1 MVAAAAEQSVERQSH
16 SVLQRAISRL
26 ERWFERLLWASR
38 FVVLIA
44 VGSSLVLSCAM
55 FYVAT
60 ADVLHIIGPLM
71 HYADPGHEE
80 LRAQIV
86 SHVVETVDGY
96 LLASILLIFA
106 FGLYEL
112 FISRIDPAAEGTEL
126 SSSRVLIIHSLDDL
140 KDRLAK
146 VVLLILV
153 VKFFQHAQRMSFST
167 PLDLVQLS
175 IGVLLIAAA
184 LYLSHRHS
192 HSESE

>member
-1 MVAAAAEQSVERQSH
+1 M
-16 SVLQRAISRL
+16 LQM
-26 ERWFERLLWASR
+26 EVWFERLLWASR

-44 VGSSLVLSCAM
+44 VGSSLVLSFAM
-55 FYVAT
+55 FYVAS
-60 ADVLHIIGPLM
+60 ADVVHTIGPLL
-71 HYADPGHEE
+71 HYADSPEA
-80 LRAQIV
+80 LRAEIV

-112 FISRIDPAAEGTEL
+112 FISRIGPAAEGRDL
-126 SSSRVLIIHSLDDL
+126 SSRVLIIRSLDDL

-167 PLDLVQLS
+167 PLDLVQLA
-175 IGVLLIAAA
+175 IGVVLIAAA

-192 HSESE
+192 ATEHE

>member
-1 MVAAAAEQSVERQSH
+1 MVAAAERGVDRRS
-16 SVLQRAISRL
+16 SSALQRAIGQM

-44 VGSSLVLSCAM
+44 VASSLVLSFAM
-55 FYVAT
+55 FYVAS
-60 ADVLHIIGPLM
+60 ADVLHTIGPLM
-71 HYADPGHEE
+71 HYADPGQEQ
-80 LRAQIV
+80 LRAQII

-112 FISRIDPAAEGTEL
+112 FISRIGPAAGGRDL
-126 SSSRVLIIHSLDDL
+126 SSRVLIIRSLDDL

-146 VVLLILV
+146 VVLLILS
-153 VKFFQHAQRMSFST
+153 VKFFQHAQRMNFST
-167 PLDLVQLS
+167 PMDLVQLA

-184 LYLSHRHS
+184 LYLSHRNT
-192 HSESE
+192 HSEAE

>member
-1 MVAAAAEQSVERQSH
+1 MVAAAAEQGLERRSH
-16 SVLQRAISRL
+16 SALQRAMSRV
-26 ERWFERLLWASR
+26 ENGFERLLWASR
-38 FVVLIA
+38 FVVLVA
-44 VGSSLVLSCAM
+44 VASSLVLSFAM
-55 FYVAT
+55 FYVAS

-71 HYADPGHEE
+71 HYSDPGREQ

-112 FISRIDPAAEGTEL
+112 FISRIGAAEGRDL
-126 SSSRVLIIHSLDDL
+126 SSRVLIIRSLDDL
-140 KDRLAK
+140 KDRLGK
-146 VVLLILV
+146 VVLLILA

-167 PLDLVQLS
+167 PLDLVQLA
-175 IGVLLIAAA
+175 IGVVLIAGA
-184 LYLSHRHS
+184 LYLSHRPS

>member
-1 MVAAAAEQSVERQSH
+1 MVAAAAEQGVERRS
-16 SVLQRAISRL
+16 SSTLQRAITLL
-26 ERWFERLLWASR
+26 ESWFERLLWASR
-38 FVVLIA
+38 FVVLVA
-44 VGSSLVLSCAM
+44 VASSLVLSFAM
-55 FYVAT
+55 FYVAS
-60 ADVLHIIGPLM
+60 ADVVHILVPLM
-71 HYADPGHEE
+71 HYAGGGQEQ

-112 FISRIDPAAEGTEL
+112 FISRIGAAAGGRDL
-126 SSSRVLIIHSLDDL
+126 SSRVLIIRSLDDL

-175 IGVLLIAAA
+175 IGVVLIAAA
-184 LYLSHRHS
+184 LYLSHRNS
-192 HSESE
+192 HGESD

>member
-1 MVAAAAEQSVERQSH
+1 MVAAAAEQEIQRRSH
-16 SVLQRAISRL
+16 SALQRAMSQL
-26 ERWFERLLWASR
+26 ESWFERLLWASR

-44 VGSSLVLSCAM
+44 VASSLVLSFAM
-55 FYVAT
+55 FYVAS
-60 ADVLHIIGPLM
+60 ADVVHTIGPLL
-71 HYADPGHEE
+71 HYADPGQQE

-86 SHVVETVDGY
+86 SNVVETVDGY

-112 FISRIDPAAEGTEL
+112 FISRIGPAAEGRDL
-126 SSSRVLIIHSLDDL
+126 SARVLIIRSLDDL

-146 VVLLILV
+146 VVLLILA

-167 PLDLVQLS
+167 PMDLVQLS

-184 LYLSHRHS
+184 LYLSHRQS
-192 HSESE
+192 HSEPE

>member
-1 MVAAAAEQSVERQSH
+1 MVATAAEHGVERRSH
-16 SVLQRAISRL
+16 TALQRAMSQL
-26 ERWFERLLWASR
+26 ELWFERLLWASR

-44 VGSSLVLSCAM
+44 VGSSLVLSFAM
-55 FYVAT
+55 FYVAS
-60 ADVLHIIGPLM
+60 ADVVHTIGPLM
-71 HYADPGHEE
+71 HYADPGQEQ

-96 LLASILLIFA
+96 LLAAILLIFA

-112 FISRIDPAAEGTEL
+112 FISRIGPAAQGREL
-126 SSSRVLIIHSLDDL
+126 SSRVLIIHSLDDL

-153 VKFFQHAQRMSFST
+153 VKFFQHAQRMTFST
-167 PLDLVQLS
+167 PMDLVQLS
-175 IGVLLIAAA
+175 IGVVLIAAA

-192 HSESE
+192 HGESE

>member
-1 MVAAAAEQSVERQSH
+1 MVAAAAGQGVERRSP
-16 SVLQRAISRL
+16 STLQRAVSQL
-26 ERWFERLLWASR
+26 EAGFERLLWASR

-44 VGSSLVLSCAM
+44 VASSLLLSFAM
-55 FYVAT
+55 FYMAS
-60 ADVLHIIGPLM
+60 ADVLHTLGPLM
-71 HYADPGHEE
+71 HYADPGQEQ

-112 FISRIDPAAEGTEL
+112 FISRIGAAAEGRDL
-126 SSSRVLIIHSLDDL
+126 SSRVLIIRSLDDL

-153 VKFFQHAQRMSFST
+153 VKFFQHAQRMSFDT
-167 PLDLVQLS
+167 PMDLVQLS
-175 IGVLLIAAA
+175 IGVVLIAAA
-184 LYLSHRHS
+184 VYLSHRHLPAE
-192 HSESE
+192 HE